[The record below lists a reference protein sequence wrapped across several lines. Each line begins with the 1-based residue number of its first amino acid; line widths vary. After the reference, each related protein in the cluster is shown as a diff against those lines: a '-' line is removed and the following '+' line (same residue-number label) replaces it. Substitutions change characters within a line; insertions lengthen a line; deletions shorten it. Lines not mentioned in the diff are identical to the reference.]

1 MFIYEI
7 VLNTEFESVF
17 RILKRNYGIENG
29 YEYENLY
36 SRLKD
41 MNPTSIGLLTIY
53 INAYRQSDEDS
64 IFIEDFDENDTSL
77 YFDVSAYKT
86 EEDDC
91 VYSIASLSYSDFL
104 GCKIDK
110 DTLQKM
116 SPSAIIAHS
125 LYEITA
131 YSFDDNV

>member
-36 SRLKD
+36 SCLKD

-110 DTLQKM
+110 DTLKKM

-125 LYEITA
+125 LYEITT

>member
-110 DTLQKM
+110 DTLKKCHHRQ
-116 SPSAIIAHS
+116 
-125 LYEITA
+125 
-131 YSFDDNV
+131 

>member
-77 YFDVSAYKT
+77 YKVRISRPALTLLGRTASKVKT
-86 EEDDC
+86 C
-91 VYSIASLSYSDFL
+91 SFL
-104 GCKIDK
+104 VKKITDAK
-110 DTLQKM
+110 ING
-116 SPSAIIAHS
+116 A
-125 LYEITA
+125 
-131 YSFDDNV
+131 

>member
-64 IFIEDFDENDTSL
+64 IFMMKMTHHFISMYLPIKQRRMIVFIQSL
-77 YFDVSAYKT
+77 V
-86 EEDDC
+86 
-91 VYSIASLSYSDFL
+91 
-104 GCKIDK
+104 
-110 DTLQKM
+110 
-116 SPSAIIAHS
+116 
-125 LYEITA
+125 
-131 YSFDDNV
+131 